1 MLKNSLFI
9 IIITASFSAED
20 CLETLKF
27 VLFEFFV
34 QNLVQNKLKQ
44 SKKKGS
50 FLMDQK
56 CQGMTNNDSPD
67 KTYYL
72 TLFLRLLSSTLGD
85 YVETACK

>member
-1 MLKNSLFI
+1 
-9 IIITASFSAED
+9 
-20 CLETLKF
+20 
-27 VLFEFFV
+27 
-34 QNLVQNKLKQ
+34 
-44 SKKKGS
+44 
-50 FLMDQK
+50 MDQK